1 MPKKKSGKRAAK
13 EFEAR
18 LDEIEDFLADINAA
32 NLAAASVSRCYESAV
47 IRTAIAFE
55 KLMLSC
61 LVTAINNDTSMLSQT
76 TGIQFPKH
84 LTDEVCE
91 YLVVGDGYFDFRGW
105 DGLLKVSKQFVGD
118 THWLVRVL
126 KSKPSYKKTLN
137 LLFTLRNYTAH
148 ESIQSKRR
156 FRSEIGAKTVQLP
169 GAWAK
174 RQNRMGSLFS
184 SLRSL
189 AQDIGTNAPY

>member
-91 YLVVGDGYFDFRGW
+91 FLVVGDGYFDFRGW
-105 DGLLKVSKQFVGD
+105 DGLLKVSKQFRRRYALARVD
-118 THWLVRVL
+118 TQVQTILQKNSESALHT
-126 KSKPSYKKTLN
+126 SKL
-137 LLFTLRNYTAH
+137 H
-148 ESIQSKRR
+148 
-156 FRSEIGAKTVQLP
+156 
-169 GAWAK
+169 
-174 RQNRMGSLFS
+174 GS
-184 SLRSL
+184 
-189 AQDIGTNAPY
+189 